1 MDEHLEPQPPNAE
14 SGPEGRVRRCR
25 AAEGGGIR
33 RPGHGSPRQPV
44 KNPARDEPRRG
55 SEGPPKSVRVKRAGS
70 TGCRRSGESPILAEV
85 CRRSIGI
92 KNFARD
98 KCHVDVWLFR
108 IASDRRGD
116 GRRRRPQ
123 LSTGGVVHLAS
134 GAGGCICGPVSP
146 EETSMKSCLNVLRGT
161 IAPGSTI
168 AASLTRE
175 RPMQRL
181 VLAGCPDFWR
191 LWSVL
196 SSSPCV
202 GWPGVPGAD
211 AATLAAHL
219 TGCRE

>member
-25 AAEGGGIR
+25 AAEGGGLR

-70 TGCRRSGESPILAEV
+70 TGFRRSGESPILAEV

-92 KNFARD
+92 ENFARD

-123 LSTGGVVHLAS
+123 LSTGGVVHRIWRGGVHLWSSLPRGDVDEKLPECAS
-134 GAGGCICGPVSP
+134 GHDCSGEHHCCVAHAG
-146 EETSMKSCLNVLRGT
+146 TT
-161 IAPGSTI
+161 
-168 AASLTRE
+168 
-175 RPMQRL
+175 
-181 VLAGCPDFWR
+181 
-191 LWSVL
+191 
-196 SSSPCV
+196 
-202 GWPGVPGAD
+202 D
-211 AATLAAHL
+211 AAAGAGRMPRFLATVVGLVIFTVRRLAW
-219 TGCRE
+219 CAWC